1 MKAAA
6 FDYIRASSADE
17 AVQALAAHEDAK
29 ILAGGQSLVPL
40 LNMRLARPS
49 ALVDINPIHDL
60 AYVRR
65 SNGQLAIGAL
75 TRHRTAETS
84 DLVRQHAPL
93 LAEALRHVGHVTIRN
108 RGTIGG
114 SAAHADPAAEL
125 PATLLALDAQLVVRG
140 SGRERVIPA
149 GEFFRGYLQTALE
162 PDEMVTE
169 IRIPVLPE
177 GTRCAVA
184 ELARRSGDFA
194 LVAIFTALTLE
205 PGGLCRDARIA
216 VAGAG
221 EVPVRATAAE
231 AILAG
236 STLDEDVISGAA
248 IAVARAVDPP
258 SDIHAPAGY
267 RREMASVLTR
277 RAIGSALSTQRV
289 SDGHPDGGAR

>member
-1 MKAAA
+1 VKASTFA
-6 FDYIRASSADE
+6 YIQASSADE

-49 ALVDINPIHDL
+49 VLVDINRIDDL

-65 SNGQLAIGAL
+65 SNGHLAIGAL

-84 DLVRQHAPL
+84 GLVRQHVPL
-93 LAEALRHVGHVTIRN
+93 LADALRHVGHVTIRN

-125 PATLLALDAQLVVRG
+125 PAALLALDAQLVVRG
-140 SGRERVIPA
+140 PRSERVILA
-149 GEFFRGYLQTALE
+149 GEFFRGYLLTALK

-177 GTRCAVA
+177 STRCAVA

-194 LVAIFTALTLE
+194 LVAIFTALTLQ
-205 PGGLCRDARIA
+205 PGGVCRDARIA

-231 AILAG
+231 AILEG
-236 STLDEDVISGAA
+236 STLDGDVISEAA
-248 IAVARAVDPP
+248 LAVARAADPP
-258 SDIHAPAGY
+258 SDIHAPAEY

-277 RAIGSALSTQRV
+277 RAIRSALSTRQIG
-289 SDGHPDGGAR
+289 DGHLDGGAR